1 MDFRDT
7 LGAEM
12 KKTEVFLEVK
22 QLSKSFKRKGESI
35 QAVKN
40 VSFCL
45 PAGSCLGLIGESGCG
60 KSTIASMVAGFLV
73 PDQGEIWYHNK
84 RLAVKGKNAQEHR
97 KTMQMIFQNPQGSL
111 NPYMTVEKNLYEA
124 VRYHEKGNENGWK
137 NDAVRNLEY
146 MGLPEEYLQ
155 RKPNELSG
163 GECQRVAIARALM
176 RRPELLICDEITS
189 ALDVSVQAEIIR
201 YILRLKDD
209 GVSMLFITHD
219 LMLAAHVCDELLVMR
234 NGREVEAGNTQQ
246 VLKTPREEYTKQLIT
261 ATCPAA
267 C

>member
-1 MDFRDT
+1 MDLGDT

-12 KKTEVFLEVK
+12 KKTGVLLEVK
-22 QLSKSFKRKGESI
+22 HLSKSFKRKGERI

-40 VSFCL
+40 VSFRL

-73 PDQGEIWYHNK
+73 PDQGEIWYQK
-84 RLAVKGKNAQEHR
+84 ERLAVKGKTAQEQR
-97 KTMQMIFQNPQGSL
+97 RSMQMIFQNPQGSL

-124 VRYHEKGNENGWK
+124 VRYHKQENENGWK
-137 NDAVRNLEY
+137 NEAVRNLDY

-155 RKPNELSG
+155 RRPDELSG

-201 YILRLKDD
+201 YILRLKED
-209 GVSMLFITHD
+209 GVSMMFITHD

-234 NGREVEAGNTQQ
+234 NGQEVEAGNTQQ
-246 VLKTPREEYTKQLIT
+246 VLQTPREKYTQQLIM
-261 ATCPAA
+261 ASV
-267 C
+267 

>member
-1 MDFRDT
+1 MDLGDT

-12 KKTEVFLEVK
+12 KKTGVLLEVK
-22 QLSKSFKRKGESI
+22 HLSKSFKRKGERI

-40 VSFCL
+40 VSFRL

-73 PDQGEIWYHNK
+73 PDQGEIWYQK
-84 RLAVKGKNAQEHR
+84 ERLAVKGKTAQEQR
-97 KTMQMIFQNPQGSL
+97 RSMQMIFQNPQGSL

-124 VRYHEKGNENGWK
+124 VRYHKQGNENGWK
-137 NDAVRNLEY
+137 NEAVRNLDY

-155 RKPNELSG
+155 RRPDELSG

-176 RRPELLICDEITS
+176 RRPELLICDEIAS

-234 NGREVEAGNTQQ
+234 NGQEVEAGNTQQ
-246 VLKTPREEYTKQLIT
+246 VLQTPREEYTQQLIM
-261 ATCPAA
+261 ASV
-267 C
+267 